1 MENAS
6 PSLKR
11 NSNKRVDL
19 SGPNESHPVKAQFDS
34 SLLVSD
40 FTGIGKH
47 IDTITFINQLTE
59 SE

>member
-47 IDTITFINQLTE
+47 IDTITFIN
-59 SE
+59 